1 MLCSLEARSM
11 PQKVEGT
18 ASALSRSGILTA
30 RPEQPDLSRSTDE
43 AAGRVSAAGLH
54 RLGLDGARDGLVY
67 IPRGYRSD
75 TAAPLVLLLHGAG
88 AAASD
93 IMPRLTALADKY
105 GLIVLA
111 PDSRRSTWD
120 LIVADYGADVAFI
133 DQVLKRVFSHFRID
147 PEHIAIA
154 GFSDGASYALSLG
167 IVNGG
172 LFTSV
177 IAFSPGFA
185 AEEERSG
192 APRIFVSHGVD
203 DAVLPIGRCSR
214 PIVTRLRQAG
224 YAVVYHEFD
233 GGHSIPPGMAE
244 KAMEWFLGPAH

>member
-1 MLCSLEARSM
+1 VLCSLEARSM
-11 PQKVEGT
+11 PET
-18 ASALSRSGILTA
+18 IENAAYSLSRSGVLTA
-30 RPEQPDLSRSTDE
+30 RPEETDLSRSTDE
-43 AAGRVSAAGLH
+43 AARTGSAAGLH
-54 RLGLDGARDGLVY
+54 RLGLNGARDGLVY
-67 IPRGYRSD
+67 IPRGYRPQV
-75 TAAPLVLLLHGAG
+75 AAPLVLLLHGAG

-120 LIVADYGADVAFI
+120 LILANYGADVAFI
-133 DQVLKRVFSHFRID
+133 DQALRPVFSRFRVD

-172 LFTSV
+172 LFTNV

-192 APRIFVSHGVD
+192 APRIFVSHGVED
-203 DAVLPIGRCSR
+203 TVLPIGRCSR

-233 GGHSIPPGMAE
+233 GRHSIPPGMAE
-244 KAMEWFLGPAH
+244 RAMEWFLGLAH